1 MEQIICIDF
10 GSSYTKVAVRNDW
23 NEETELLRDL
33 GADETYSFCLPST
46 VACVE
51 KNGRSTWL
59 IGDDALSQLPGDN
72 IRLYQNWKGKLFE
85 EAGEDSDYESVATQF
100 FQGLIRK
107 LERDRPQL
115 AKLPIRICIPR
126 LKNEMLVEE
135 QMLEVLEIAG
145 ITVSENKPCIFEPEA
160 NAYGLTTRGRN
171 NAWKPTHTPNLEP
184 SYHLMFEKNEGGL
197 FDQLRKIAPRLD
209 DFEYTILV
217 VDIGSFTADFGGV
230 TFVAPGG
237 DIDQF
242 KSPIVKQESDPI
254 GISQLD
260 EAVLGVLR
268 RTARQAIK
276 ARPYGDWED
285 IKKRIYNKQEAAVR
299 RQGGGM
305 LVIGED
311 AEADAIT
318 ERIDIY
324 ADTLVDACLA
334 FCKRH
339 NVRPATTVL
348 TGGGALIGGLRERVI
363 AALNKR
369 LKTTICDLV
378 DEEEPRRSLL
388 EKPIP
393 GGGWRHDEREVDAR
407 RRLNQDL
414 VRGGSAI
421 GGCSVAVDLPI
432 PAPTGGAARVRW

>member
-1 MEQIICIDF
+1 MEKLICIDF

-33 GADETYSFCLPST
+33 GTDETYSFCLPST

-59 IGDDALSQLPGDN
+59 IGDDALSQLPGAN
-72 IRLYQNWKGKLFE
+72 VRLYQNWKGKLFD
-85 EAGEDSDYESVATQF
+85 EAGADSDYESVATHF

-107 LERDRPQL
+107 LGEGNSRL

-126 LKNEMLVEE
+126 LKNEKLVEE
-135 QMLEVLEIAG
+135 QMLDVLEIAG
-145 ITVSENKPCIFEPEA
+145 INIAECKPCIFEPEA

-171 NAWKPTHTPNLEP
+171 VAWKPTHSPNLEP
-184 SYHLMFEKNEGGL
+184 SYHRMFEQNEGGL
-197 FDQLRKIAPRLD
+197 FDQLRKVARRLD

-260 EAVLGVLR
+260 EAVLGVLDSD
-268 RTARQAIK
+268 TRQAIE
-276 ARPYGDWED
+276 ARPYRDWED

-299 RQGGGM
+299 RPKGGM

-311 AEADAIT
+311 EEADAIA
-318 ERIDIY
+318 EQIDIY
-324 ADTLVDACLA
+324 ADALVDACVA

-348 TGGGALIGGLRERVI
+348 TGGGALIGGLRQRVI

-369 LKTTICDLV
+369 LKTSICDLV
-378 DEEEPRRSLL
+378 DEDEPYKSLL

-393 GGGWRHDEREVDAR
+393 GGGWRYDEKEVDTR
-407 RRLNQDL
+407 RRMNQDL

-421 GGCSVAVDLPI
+421 GGCSDAVDLPI
-432 PAPTGGAARVRW
+432 PAPTGRSTRVRW